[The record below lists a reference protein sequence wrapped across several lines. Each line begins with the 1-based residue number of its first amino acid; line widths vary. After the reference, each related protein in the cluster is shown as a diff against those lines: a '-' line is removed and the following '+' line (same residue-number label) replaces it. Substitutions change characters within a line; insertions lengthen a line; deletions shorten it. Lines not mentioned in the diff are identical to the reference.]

1 MVFYIYKKK
10 FINIMSNSSLIFFNK
25 EGYPHNFQYNQ
36 TTQNWEGKIIF
47 DENSDQTFKTQSLH
61 IFENVDPIDFVINAD
76 LIEIIYN
83 NDSGLTLAGETK
95 FKNEKIT
102 NIIKVI
108 KVF

>member
-1 MVFYIYKKK
+1 
-10 FINIMSNSSLIFFNK
+10 MSNSSLIFFNK

-76 LIEIIYN
+76 LIEIIW
-83 NDSGLTLAGETK
+83 AR
-95 FKNEKIT
+95 
-102 NIIKVI
+102 
-108 KVF
+108 